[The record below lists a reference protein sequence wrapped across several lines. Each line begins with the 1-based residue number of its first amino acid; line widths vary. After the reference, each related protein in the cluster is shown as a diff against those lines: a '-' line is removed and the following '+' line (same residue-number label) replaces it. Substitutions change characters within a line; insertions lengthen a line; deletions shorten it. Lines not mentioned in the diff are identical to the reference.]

1 MGNGSILRRS
11 HFKNIP
17 LFSEL
22 TNQEI
27 QLIVTYSKEYRYPK
41 GSIVFHEGDPGDF
54 LLIILSGR
62 VKVVLFGEGEKEV
75 ILAILGPGSFF
86 GEMAVLDATPRSA
99 TVLTL
104 EPSLFLHIDQGK
116 FSSLIKK
123 YPQLAWKI
131 MKHLTS
137 RLREANEQIGSL
149 AMFDVYGKIARCLL
163 GLAKTQ
169 GIRTATHLVVQN
181 RPSLRDLGHMVGC
194 SRETMSRAMQVLQR
208 GGYLIVNRKEI
219 IILRSWQR

>member
-1 MGNGSILRRS
+1 MRNSSILRRS
-11 HFKNIP
+11 HFKKIP

-27 QLIVTYSKEYRYPK
+27 QLIVTHSKEQGYPK
-41 GSIVFHEGDPGDF
+41 GSIVFYEGDPGDF

-62 VKVVLFGEGEKEV
+62 VKVVLFGEEEKEV

-99 TVLTL
+99 TVQTL
-104 EPSLFLHIDQGK
+104 EPSLFLHIDQEK
-116 FSSLIKK
+116 FSSLVKK
-123 YPQLAWKI
+123 HPQLSLKI
-131 MKHLTS
+131 MKHLTT

-163 GLAKTQ
+163 SLGKTQ
-169 GIRTATHLVVQN
+169 GIRTKNHLVVQN
-181 RPSLRDLGHMVGC
+181 KPSNRDLGYMVGC
-194 SRETMSRAMQVLQR
+194 SRETISRAMQVLQR
-208 GGYLIVNRKEI
+208 GGYLTVNRKEI
-219 IILRSWQR
+219 IILRSWQK

>member
-1 MGNGSILRRS
+1 MGNGSSLRTS

-27 QLIVTYSKEYRYPK
+27 QLVVTHSKENRYPK
-41 GSIVFHEGDPGDF
+41 KSIVFHEGDSGDF

-62 VKVVLFGEGEKEV
+62 VKVVLLGEGDKEV

-86 GEMAVLDATPRSA
+86 GEMALLDSTPRSA

-104 EPSLFLHIDQGK
+104 EPSTFLYIDQGE
-116 FSSLIKK
+116 FSTLIKK

-131 MKHLTS
+131 MKHLS
-137 RLREANEQIGSL
+137 ARLREANEQIGSL

-163 GLAKTQ
+163 SLAKTQ
-169 GIRTATHLVVQN
+169 GLRTKAHLVIHN

-208 GGYLIVNRKEI
+208 GGYLTMNRKEI
-219 IILRSWQR
+219 IILRSWQK